1 MKMINKFNQKNI
13 RKIWKIIFAIS
24 LALNIAIIGA
34 VGGATFKHSTNE
46 YKGIS
51 KLKDRQIG
59 SFYIRALNQDQKDEL
74 RRKMRSQKI
83 NKKTIQANIEANR
96 QETINILR
104 STEFNKNTFQKVF
117 KAHAGKSLQRLE
129 FAQKNLISIIN
140 SMSLE
145 ERLEYADR
153 IAEYKKTK

>member
-1 MKMINKFNQKNI
+1 MINKFNQKHI

-24 LALNIAIIGA
+24 LALNILIIGA
-34 VGGATFKHSTNE
+34 LGGATFKHSKNE
-46 YKGIS
+46 FKGIS

-83 NKKTIQANIEANR
+83 TKKTIQANIEANR
-96 QETINILR
+96 QETIDILR
-104 STEFNKNTFQKVF
+104 NTQFDKNIFQLVF
-117 KAHAGKSLQRLE
+117 KVHAGKSLQRLE

-153 IAEYKKTK
+153 IAEYKKPK

>member
-34 VGGATFKHSTNE
+34 VGGATFKHSKNE

-83 NKKTIQANIEANR
+83 NKKTIKANIEASR
-96 QETINILR
+96 QETIDILR
-104 STEFNKNTFQKVF
+104 SAEFDKNTFEVVF

-153 IAEYKKTK
+153 IAIYKKPK

>member
-34 VGGATFKHSTNE
+34 VGGATFKHSKND

-83 NKKTIQANIEANR
+83 NKKTIKANIEASR
-96 QETINILR
+96 QETIDILR
-104 STEFNKNTFQKVF
+104 SAEFDKNTFEVVF

-153 IAEYKKTK
+153 IAEYKKPK

>member
-1 MKMINKFNQKNI
+1 MISKFNQKHI

-34 VGGATFKHSTNE
+34 IVGATIKHSKNE
-46 YKGIS
+46 FKGIS

-59 SFYIRALNQDQKDEL
+59 SFYIRALNQDQKHEL
-74 RRKMRSQKI
+74 RRKMRSQII
-83 NKKTIQANIEANR
+83 NKKIIQANIEASR
-96 QETINILR
+96 QETIDILQ
-104 STEFNKNTFQKVF
+104 STEFDENTFQVVF

-153 IAEYKKTK
+153 IAKYKK

>member
-34 VGGATFKHSTNE
+34 VGGATFKHSKNE

-83 NKKTIQANIEANR
+83 NKKTIKANIEASR
-96 QETINILR
+96 QETIDILR
-104 STEFNKNTFQKVF
+104 SAEFDKSTFEVVF
-117 KAHAGKSLQRLE
+117 KTHAGKSLQRLE

-145 ERLEYADR
+145 KRLEYADR
-153 IAEYKKTK
+153 IAEYKKPK

>member
-1 MKMINKFNQKNI
+1 MINKFNQKNI
-13 RKIWKIIFAIS
+13 RKIWKIFFAIS

-34 VGGATFKHSTNE
+34 VGGATFKHSKNE
-46 YKGIS
+46 FKDIS
-51 KLKDRQIG
+51 KLKNQQIG
-59 SFYIRALNQDQKDEL
+59 SFYIRALNQDHKDEL
-74 RRKMRSQKI
+74 RRKMRSQII

-104 STEFNKNTFQKVF
+104 STEFDKNTFEVVF

-145 ERLEYADR
+145 ERMQYADR
-153 IAEYKKTK
+153 IEKMGYKTN

>member
-1 MKMINKFNQKNI
+1 MINKFNQKNT

-34 VGGATFKHSTNE
+34 VGGATFRHSKNE
-46 YKGIS
+46 FKGIS

-59 SFYIRALNQDQKDEL
+59 SFYIRALNQDQKNEL
-74 RRKMRSQKI
+74 RRKIRSQKI

-104 STEFNKNTFQKVF
+104 STEFDKNTFQAVF
-117 KAHAGKSLQRLE
+117 KTHAGKSLQRLE

-145 ERLEYADR
+145 ERLEYAGR
-153 IAEYKKTK
+153 IAEYKKPK

>member
-24 LALNIAIIGA
+24 LAVNIAIIGA
-34 VGGATFKHSTNE
+34 VGGATFKHSKNE

-59 SFYIRALNQDQKDEL
+59 SFYIRALNRDQKDEL
-74 RRKMRSQKI
+74 RRKIRSQII

>member
-1 MKMINKFNQKNI
+1 MINKFNQKDI

-24 LALNIAIIGA
+24 LALNIIIIGA
-34 VGGATFKHSTNE
+34 VGGATFKHSKNE
-46 YKGIS
+46 FKGIS

-83 NKKTIQANIEANR
+83 TKKTIQANIEANR

-104 STEFNKNTFQKVF
+104 NTQFDKNIFQLVF

-153 IAEYKKTK
+153 IAEYKKPK

>member
-1 MKMINKFNQKNI
+1 MINKFNQKDI

-24 LALNIAIIGA
+24 LALNILIIGA
-34 VGGATFKHSTNE
+34 VGGATFKHSKNE
-46 YKGIS
+46 FKGIS

-83 NKKTIQANIEANR
+83 TKKTIQANIEANR

-104 STEFNKNTFQKVF
+104 NTQFDKNIFHCHCVYLELIKYYPPPSSSPCLRQEPSPAPNGDDAVF
-117 KAHAGKSLQRLE
+117 
-129 FAQKNLISIIN
+129 
-140 SMSLE
+140 
-145 ERLEYADR
+145 
-153 IAEYKKTK
+153 

>member
-1 MKMINKFNQKNI
+1 MINKFNQKDI

-24 LALNIAIIGA
+24 LALNIIIIGA
-34 VGGATFKHSTNE
+34 VGGATFKHSKNE
-46 YKGIS
+46 FKGIS

-59 SFYIRALNQDQKDEL
+59 SFYIRALNHDQKDEL

-83 NKKTIQANIEANR
+83 TKKTIQANIEANR

-104 STEFNKNTFQKVF
+104 NTQFDKNIFQLVF

-153 IAEYKKTK
+153 IAEYKKPK

>member
-1 MKMINKFNQKNI
+1 MINKSNQKHI
-13 RKIWKIIFAIS
+13 HKIWKSIFAIS
-24 LALNIAIIGA
+24 LALNIVIIGA
-34 VGGATFKHSTNE
+34 VGGATFKHSNNE
-46 YKGIS
+46 FKGVS

-59 SFYIRALNQDQKDEL
+59 SFYLRALNQDQKHEL

-83 NKKTIQANIEANR
+83 NKKTIQENIEASR

-104 STEFNKNTFQKVF
+104 SAEFDKNTFQVVF
-117 KAHAGKSLQRLE
+117 KAHSGKSLQRLE
-129 FAQKNLISIIN
+129 FAQKNLIFIIN

-153 IAEYKKTK
+153 IAKYKKPK

>member
-1 MKMINKFNQKNI
+1 MKMINKFNQKDI

-24 LALNIAIIGA
+24 LALNIIIIGA
-34 VGGATFKHSTNE
+34 VGGATFKHSKNE
-46 YKGIS
+46 FKGIS

-83 NKKTIQANIEANR
+83 TKKTIQANIEANR

-104 STEFNKNTFQKVF
+104 NTQFDKNIFQLVF

-153 IAEYKKTK
+153 IAEYKKPK